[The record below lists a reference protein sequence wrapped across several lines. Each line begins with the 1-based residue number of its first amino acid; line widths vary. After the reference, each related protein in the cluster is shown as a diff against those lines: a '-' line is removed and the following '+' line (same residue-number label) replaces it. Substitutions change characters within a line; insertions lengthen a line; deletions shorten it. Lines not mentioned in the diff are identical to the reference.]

1 MSYNVWE
8 CGITADTD
16 SKTEEN
22 ILETL
27 SSTTV

>member
-8 CGITADTD
+8 CGITVATD

-22 ILETL
+22 ILENL
-27 SSTTV
+27 SSITV